1 MFKKSMMCSLK
12 VLLSIL
18 ILFLFNLNN
27 AFSQTITN
35 TSAKYA
41 ILMDYDSGRILLNK
55 NSKVAMAPA
64 SMSKLM
70 TIYMVFEAIKLDRI
84 SLDTELLVS
93 ENAWRKKD
101 KKNGKELSPSG
112 SSMFL
117 EPLTKVTVEE
127 LLRGIIVQSG
137 NDACIVIAEA
147 LNGSEEAFAEKM
159 NEKSIELGL
168 KDSHFTNSTG
178 WPDKKHLMSSLDL
191 AKLAN
196 KLYKEFPEYMH
207 YFSEKKFT
215 YNGIAQSNRNPVLYQ
230 DIGADGLKTGYT
242 KVSGHGLVASAVHE
256 NGRRLILVLNGV
268 EGKKLR
274 AIEAERI
281 LSWGFREFQ
290 NIILFEKNEIVD
302 AANIWLGNRPTVPL
316 IVKEKIVLTL
326 SKANKK
332 NDLKAIVKYIAPL
345 MPPLNKDTSV
355 AKLLIKTNNGEL
367 VSEHK
372 LYLEYEINKAGPVGR
387 LFGSLSYLIWG
398 NPIQ

>member
-18 ILFLFNLNN
+18 FLFNLNN
-27 AFSQTITN
+27 AFSQTIIN

-178 WPDKKHLMSSLDL
+178 WPDKNHLMSSLDL

-242 KVSGHGLVASAVHE
+242 KISGHGLVASAVQE
-256 NGRRLILVLNGV
+256 NGKRLILVLNGV

-290 NIILFEKNEIVD
+290 NIVLFEKNEIVD
-302 AANIWLGNRPTVPL
+302 VANIWLGNRPTVPL

-372 LYLEYEINKAGPVGR
+372 LYLEYEINKAGPMGR

>member
-27 AFSQTITN
+27 AFSQTIIN

-178 WPDKKHLMSSLDL
+178 WPDKNHLMSSLDL

-242 KVSGHGLVASAVHE
+242 KISGHGLVASAVQE
-256 NGRRLILVLNGV
+256 NGKRLILVLNGV

-290 NIILFEKNEIVD
+290 NIVLFEKNEIVD
-302 AANIWLGNRPTVPL
+302 VANIWLGNRPTVPL

-372 LYLEYEINKAGPVGR
+372 LYLEYEINKAGPMGR